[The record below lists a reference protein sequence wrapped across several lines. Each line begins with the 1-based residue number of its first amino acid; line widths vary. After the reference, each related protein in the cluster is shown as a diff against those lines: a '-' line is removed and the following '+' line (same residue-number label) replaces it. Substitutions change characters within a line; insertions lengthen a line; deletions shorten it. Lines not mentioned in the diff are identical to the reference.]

1 MNSSPGKIPQRSL
14 RSPDRHGRTGSLQL
28 RLTLLALVISIPLL
42 GLMTYFLTDQTRV
55 GLTEA
60 ANQTM
65 SASNASIN
73 QATALWLDYNSRAL
87 KTFVTNPNVAAMN
100 TLWQKPLLREMA
112 ENYPYL
118 TLVSTTDV
126 NGVNKTRSDDK
137 PFEIFDD
144 RYWFQNAVNGAPI
157 TYETL
162 LVPGQKR
169 PELVVSMPIQKPD
182 GTVVGVGMFT
192 ANLEQIYKWIESVQL
207 GRGGSSFVID
217 QRNIMVAHSNPAA
230 PILSNM
236 SGHPAVKALR
246 SGVTGDFAFTDKEGE
261 RSQSYLSLLPNGWAV
276 ITLQTEAGLFGPV
289 RQFEK
294 FALIGLVVSTT
305 LITLLSWSTIR
316 RTLRPVQELTETAAA
331 ISQGDLNRRAEVR
344 SRDEV
349 GVLAMAF
356 NGMTD
361 QLSSLIATLEAR
373 VAERTR
379 ALERRL
385 NQLQVTAQVA
395 GEAAGIRESQLL
407 LQNVTGLISER
418 FGFDHAGIFIV
429 EQAGQTDPAASIDPQ
444 PGYAVLRAASSE
456 GGRKMLERSHRLRIG
471 RQGIVG
477 FVAASG
483 IPRIAL
489 DVGSDAVFFNNPDL
503 PLTRSELALPLKIQ
517 DKVIGV
523 LDVQSNQESAF
534 TEEDS
539 SILQILADQ
548 VALAIQNARLL
559 AESQQSL
566 HELETLYGQ
575 KLQAGWRKRLADQAL
590 CYDLDHRG
598 VTSRTSQNLE
608 SGLACAQP
616 SADQDMEAVVPI
628 SLRGHQI
635 GALRLRRDLKR
646 PDWSQEERELI
657 QLAAG
662 QLALSLENARLMDE
676 IRGQAQQEE
685 LISQVVARTQAS
697 LSLQT
702 VMQTAVEEIG
712 RLFPVSKIQIRL
724 DPKTRGLVS
733 STPLVDQI
741 KPPKNGSKN
750 SGNGSKKP
758 AALERDR

>member
-1 MNSSPGKIPQRSL
+1 MNSSPEKKPRSLL
-14 RSPDRHGRTGSLQL
+14 RSPGGPRRTGSLQF

-42 GLMTYFLTDQTRV
+42 GLTTYILTDQTRV

-60 ANQTM
+60 ANQTL
-65 SASNASIN
+65 SASNDSIN
-73 QATALWLDYNSRAL
+73 QAMALWLDYNTRAL

-112 ENYPYL
+112 ENYPYM

-137 PFEIFDD
+137 PFEISTD

-157 TYETL
+157 SYETL

-182 GTVVGVGMFT
+182 GKVVGVGMFT
-192 ANLEQIYKWIESVQL
+192 ASLDQIFNWVEAVQL

-217 QRNIMVAHSNPAA
+217 QRNIMVAHSDPAA
-230 PILSNM
+230 PILANM

-246 SGVTGDFAFTDKEGE
+246 SGVTGAFAFTDKEGE
-261 RSQSYLSLLPNGWAV
+261 RSQSYLSVLPNGWGV
-276 ITLQTEAGLFGPV
+276 ITLQTDAGLLAPV

-294 FALIGLVVSTT
+294 LALIGLLISTT

-316 RTLRPVQELTETAAA
+316 RALRPVQELTETAAA
-331 ISQGDLNRRAEVR
+331 ISQGDLNRRAEVT

-349 GVLAMAF
+349 GVLARAF

-379 ALERRL
+379 ALESRL
-385 NQLQVTAQVA
+385 NQLQVAAQVA
-395 GEAAGIRESQLL
+395 GEAAGILESQLL
-407 LQNVTGLISER
+407 LQNVTRLISER

-429 EQAGQTDPAASIDPQ
+429 EQPGQMDPAASIDPQ

-456 GGRKMLERSHRLRIG
+456 GGQKMLERSHRLRIG

-483 IPRIAL
+483 MPRIAL

-503 PLTRSELALPLKIQ
+503 PLTRSELALPLKVQ
-517 DKVIGV
+517 EKVIGV

-534 TEEDS
+534 SEDDS

-559 AESQQSL
+559 AESQQAL
-566 HELETLYGQ
+566 HELETLYAL
-575 KLQAGWRKRLADQAL
+575 KLQSGWRKRLGDQSL
-590 CYDLDHRG
+590 CYFLDHRG
-598 VTSRTSQNLE
+598 VISRPSQILE
-608 SGLACAQP
+608 PGLACAQT
-616 SADQDMEAVVPI
+616 SADQELDAVAPI

-635 GALRLRRDLKR
+635 GALRLRRGLES
-646 PDWSQEERELI
+646 PGWSQEERELI
-657 QLAAG
+657 RSAAG
-662 QLALSLENARLMDE
+662 QLALSLENARLLADSQQKAVREKLSGE
-676 IRGQAQQEE
+676 ITARIRSSLDVETVIRTAMSEIADRME
-685 LISQVVARTQAS
+685 LARVEVQLDPAS
-697 LSLQT
+697 LS
-702 VMQTAVEEIG
+702 AN
-712 RLFPVSKIQIRL
+712 P
-724 DPKTRGLVS
+724 PNHRG
-733 STPLVDQI
+733 
-741 KPPKNGSKN
+741 
-750 SGNGSKKP
+750 GNGHH
-758 AALERDR
+758 D